1 MARYLG
7 PTCKLSRRE
16 GTDLFLKSGI
26 RPLES
31 KCRTESAPGQHGQR
45 RGRLSDYG
53 VQLREKQKVRRLYG
67 VLEKQFRNYYKE
79 AARIKGA
86 TGENLLQ
93 LLERRLDNVVYR
105 MGFGSTRTEAR
116 QLVAHNSIQVNGKKV
131 NIPSY
136 RVMDGDVVS
145 IREKC
150 KKQLRIQSAM
160 QIASQRGLV
169 DWMEIDANKLEGV
182 FKRNPVRSDLP
193 AEINEN
199 LIVELYSK

>member
-1 MARYLG
+1 
-7 PTCKLSRRE
+7 
-16 GTDLFLKSGI
+16 
-26 RPLES
+26 
-31 KCRTESAPGQHGQR
+31 
-45 RGRLSDYG
+45 
-53 VQLREKQKVRRLYG
+53 
-67 VLEKQFRNYYKE
+67 
-79 AARIKGA
+79 
-86 TGENLLQ
+86 
-93 LLERRLDNVVYR
+93 
-105 MGFGSTRTEAR
+105 
-116 QLVAHNSIQVNGKKV
+116 
-131 NIPSY
+131 
-136 RVMDGDVVS
+136 MDGDVVS